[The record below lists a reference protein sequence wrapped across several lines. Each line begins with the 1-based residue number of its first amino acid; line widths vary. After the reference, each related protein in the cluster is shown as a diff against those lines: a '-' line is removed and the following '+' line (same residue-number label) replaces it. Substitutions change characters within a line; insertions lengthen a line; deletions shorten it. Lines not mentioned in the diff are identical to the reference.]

1 MHVLLIH
8 ARATIIQ
15 GEENKGYE
23 VLLHN
28 MKAGVTASKELGEF
42 IKER

>member
-1 MHVLLIH
+1 MSAKFDQHFW
-8 ARATIIQ
+8 
-15 GEENKGYE
+15 GEGNPGYE

-28 MKAGVTASKELGEF
+28 MKAGISASKELGEF